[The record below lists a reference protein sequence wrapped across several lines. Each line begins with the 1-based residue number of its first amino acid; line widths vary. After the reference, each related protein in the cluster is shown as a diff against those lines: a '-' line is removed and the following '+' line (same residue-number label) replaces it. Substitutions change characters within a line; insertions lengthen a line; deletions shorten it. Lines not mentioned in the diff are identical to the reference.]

1 MSKKRDPLEAIIQYE
16 LAARH
21 VRELTKQIGES
32 INRCDITGLA
42 MESEHPGKDT
52 QALWDGN
59 RIKTHLWEAYHET
72 TDADS
77 PYPSERRLIGHEQ
90 EEYLIEADCPHCLE
104 AWRLVQQRKDAR
116 KAFGAAKR
124 TIRSMGR
131 TAIKNM
137 EKVA

>member
-1 MSKKRDPLEAIIQYE
+1 MSRRDPTAACVTYE
-16 LAARH
+16 RAAAAVASLTQRIGLA
-21 VRELTKQIGES
+21 LC
-32 INRCDITGLA
+32 RCDIYGLA
-42 MESEHPGKDT
+42 MEEEHPGPDT
-52 QALWDGN
+52 AALWAGS

-77 PYPSERRLIGHEQ
+77 PYPPERRLVAHEQ

-124 TIRSMGR
+124 AIRQIGR
-131 TAIKNM
+131 NAI
-137 EKVA
+137 ARSPA